1 MKTGTAPRRYGLAAS
16 NIGWAAEDDE
26 RVLPL
31 MRALGY
37 TGLELAPTR
46 VFPQRPYDDP
56 AAAARYADAL
66 RQEYGFC
73 IPSLQSIW
81 YGQTGS
87 IFVPA
92 EAEPLATYTGKAFA
106 FAAACG
112 CKSLVFGC
120 PRNRNVPEGHTPAEA
135 EPFFARLAADAARQ
149 GVVLALEANPPIYH
163 TNYLNT
169 TAEAFALVKRLALPG
184 LAVNLDLGTILH
196 NGERVEDFAED
207 LPLVSHLHISEPGLV
222 PIVPRPEHLRLARML
237 REGGYAGFVSVEMGR
252 TDPEML
258 RRSLDY
264 VAEVFA

>member
-16 NIGWAAEDDE
+16 NIGWAAGDDE

-31 MRALGY
+31 MRSLGY
-37 TGLELAPTR
+37 TGLEIAPTR
-46 VFPQRPYDDP
+46 IFPQNPYGDL
-56 AAAARYADAL
+56 AAATRYAASL
-66 RQEYGFC
+66 RQEYGLC

-87 IFVPA
+87 IFAPA
-92 EAEPLATYTGKAFA
+92 EAEALSDYTGRAFA

-120 PRNRNVPEGHTPAEA
+120 PRSRNVPEGHEAAEA
-135 EPFFARLAADAARQ
+135 EPFFARLAAGAARQ

-169 TAEAFALVKRLALPG
+169 TAEALALVKRLARPG
-184 LAVNLDLGTILH
+184 LAVNLDLGAILYH
-196 NGERVEDFAED
+196 GERVEDFAED
-207 LPLVSHLHISEPGLV
+207 LPLVSHVHISEPGLA
-222 PIVPRPEHLRLARML
+222 PIVPRAEHLHLARML
-237 REGGYAGFVSVEMGR
+237 REGGYTGFVSVEMGC
-252 TDPEML
+252 TDLETV